1 MNIPR
6 RRFRTMPPSL
16 AQIELTQWVKTL
28 SADDLA
34 LLFAVVSLEMDQRT
48 GREKYRFPDHVQR
61 LLN

>member
-1 MNIPR
+1 
-6 RRFRTMPPSL
+6 MPPSL

-61 LLN
+61 LMN